1 MQQIEVAM
9 HISNDPISRSVQAM
23 NDLNQKIVDAH
34 QSLSGKLLNM
44 AVTEKV
50 GSEKQATAAQALVDY
65 RA

>member
-1 MQQIEVAM
+1 M
-9 HISNDPISRSVQAM
+9 HISHDPIARSAQAM

-34 QSLSGKLLNM
+34 QKLSGKLLNM

-50 GSEKQATAAQALVDY
+50 GAEKQATAAQAIDY